1 MNNKEKVLLINELM
15 ELQQVEEFKASL
27 EEQPLTEDVVAM
39 LPSKVR
45 LANQQFLNE
54 LRENGQL
61 VKSQPKP
68 IAEFVKEADGYVVKQ
83 STIDQMERE
92 EYRSVIRAKLIPSD
106 KLTIYPDIDRG
117 SEIIEHY
124 KFKMQTPTGY
134 VDRATGG
141 VDMVRVSFRSMDEFE
156 SDSNGGKIRTAQE
169 SYKEARAEI
178 DYLLQNLES
187 IANGTQNGQ
196 YHTEPTTSFLEV

>member
-1 MNNKEKVLLINELM
+1 MKNKEKVLLINELM
-15 ELQQVEEFKASL
+15 ELQQVEEFKSSL

-39 LPSKVR
+39 LPTKVR
-45 LANQQFLNE
+45 LANQEFLNE

-61 VKSQPKP
+61 VKPQPKP
-68 IAEFVKEADGYVVKQ
+68 LAEYVKESEGYVVKQ

-92 EYRSVIRAKLIPSD
+92 EYRQVIRAKLIPSD
-106 KLTIYPDIDRG
+106 KLDIYPDIDRG

-124 KFKMQTPTGY
+124 NFKMQTPTGY
-134 VDRATGG
+134 VDRSTGG
-141 VDMVRVSFRSMDEFE
+141 VDMVRVSFRTMDETT
-156 SDSNGGKIRTAQE
+156 SDSNLGKIRDAQQ
-169 SYKEARAEI
+169 SYKDARNEI

-196 YHTEPTTSFLEV
+196 YHTEPVNTFLEV

>member
-1 MNNKEKVLLINELM
+1 MKNKEKVLLINELM

-39 LPSKVR
+39 LPTKVR
-45 LANQQFLNE
+45 LANQDFLNE
-54 LRENGQL
+54 LRANGQL
-61 VKSQPKP
+61 VKPQPKP
-68 IAEFVKEADGYVVKQ
+68 IAEYVKDSDGYVVRQ

-92 EYRSVIRAKLIPSD
+92 EYRQVIRAKLIPSD
-106 KLTIYPDIDRG
+106 KLDIYPDIDRG

-141 VDMVRVSFRSMDEFE
+141 VDMVRV
-156 SDSNGGKIRTAQE
+156 
-169 SYKEARAEI
+169 
-178 DYLLQNLES
+178 
-187 IANGTQNGQ
+187 
-196 YHTEPTTSFLEV
+196 